1 MENTKVITQRGGTPE
16 KAIEFIESQ
25 PKVVS
30 EYKVIILHVGTNWLS
45 RKEEW
50 SLYRRKVNGFF
61 SEYEYREALC
71 RLNPPPAIGDAI
83 RFRNTY
89 QKLIN
94 LIRSLNGDA
103 IILVSSII
111 PRWWDNDRRHGIRE
125 TYNKMLKAFN
135 NQPNVFFIHSY
146 RPFFDRNQNLKA
158 HLFDKDGLHLSARGA
173 VVLRTFLCEKIDKA
187 LKKLLK

>member
-1 MENTKVITQRGGTPE
+1 MSFFAGHQRSLILADSLTKNFFRMENTKVITQRGGTPE

-50 SLYRRKVNGFF
+50 SLYRRKVNGSF

-89 QKLIN
+89 QKFIN
-94 LIRSLNGDA
+94 LIRSLNSDA

-125 TYNKMLKAFN
+125 TCSGIK
-135 NQPNVFFIHSY
+135 
-146 RPFFDRNQNLKA
+146 NL
-158 HLFDKDGLHLSARGA
+158 
-173 VVLRTFLCEKIDKA
+173 
-187 LKKLLK
+187 LL